1 MSITSKE
8 AVNFYKEASKKLSE
22 MILDLSDLQ
31 DQADSISKA
40 LNDNFDPA
48 GAMQESLE
56 KLAIALA
63 WTVSYG
69 SSYEEDANKNANKK
83 EN

>member
-1 MSITSKE
+1 MNITSKE
-8 AVNFYKEASKKLSE
+8 VANFYKAASKKIAE
-22 MILDLSDLQ
+22 MILDLNDLQ
-31 DQADSISKA
+31 AQADFKSRA
-40 LNDNFDPA
+40 LSDEADPA
-48 GAMQESLE
+48 FAMQESLE

-69 SSYEEDANKNANKK
+69 SSYEEDANKK